1 MNMLRKYNRGMWVVA
16 SGGIMMGGLAL
27 LTLDRHAADP
37 AECGSAARIVAN
49 RSHTMLET
57 AAFRQVRDQ
66 AYRVCLADPA
76 AFRRIL
82 R

>member
-1 MNMLRKYNRGMWVVA
+1 MNMPKKYNQGMWVVA
-16 SGGIMMGGLAL
+16 TGGIMLGGLAL
-27 LTLDRHAADP
+27 STLDRHAGDP
-37 AECGSAARIVAN
+37 VECRNSARIVAN
-49 RSHTMLET
+49 RSHAMFEP
-57 AAFRQVRDQ
+57 AAFQQVRDQ